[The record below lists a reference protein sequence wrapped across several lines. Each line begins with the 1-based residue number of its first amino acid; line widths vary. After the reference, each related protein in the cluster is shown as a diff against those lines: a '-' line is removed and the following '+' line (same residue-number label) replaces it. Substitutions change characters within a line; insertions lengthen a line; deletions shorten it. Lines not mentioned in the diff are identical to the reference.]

1 MTNGTETTAVIN
13 GLMVQGI
20 QDMVDAVKAQ
30 PQVAAATFYAS
41 TAWKSGFHNEVSVKA
56 FSLGGAKNDT
66 SRKQRFTVV
75 GDHPAELLG
84 TDNGPTS
91 VELLLGALG
100 HCLASGW
107 ATYGAHMGIPI
118 EALRVEVEGDI
129 DLQGMLALPEP
140 GAVPPGFREIR
151 ATYYVKSN
159 ASREQLEQLAQTAA
173 DLSPTRHS
181 LRAVEFSSQLVI
193 EG

>member
-1 MTNGTETTAVIN
+1 MTSGMETAAVIN
-13 GLMVQGI
+13 GLRVQGI

-30 PQVAAATFYAS
+30 PPVAAATFYAS
-41 TAWKSGFHNEVSVKA
+41 TAWEGGFHNEAAVKA

-66 SRKQRFTVV
+66 SRKQRFIVA

-84 TDNGPTS
+84 TDNGPSS
-91 VELLLGALG
+91 VELLLAALG
-100 HCLASGW
+100 HCIASGW

-118 EALRVEVEGDI
+118 EALRLEVEGDI

-140 GAVPPGFREIR
+140 GVVPPGYQAIR
-151 ATYYVKSN
+151 ATYHVKSS
-159 ASREQLEQLAQTAA
+159 ASKEQLEQLAKMSE

-181 LRAVEFSSQLVI
+181 LRAVKFSSQLVM
-193 EG
+193 EP